1 MKWSNDSPLKMV
13 FCEKMRMYLMDNM
26 IPQEPIVV
34 NGYICDYRDLV
45 VTMANLD
52 SIRKDPDKDLNLE
65 RDVMEYPSKNLQQ
78 VQEIIEE
85 QQDFEQAYKM
95 IMKDPHQK
103 LWEFL
108 AEKALDSLN
117 FKYAEKAF
125 SLC

>member
-78 VQEIIEE
+78 V
-85 QQDFEQAYKM
+85 
-95 IMKDPHQK
+95 
-103 LWEFL
+103 
-108 AEKALDSLN
+108 
-117 FKYAEKAF
+117 
-125 SLC
+125 